1 MTGPGRV
8 AISAHGPPA
17 GTLEAYARAVETG
30 AEYVEFDIRRT
41 ADGELAAFHDE
52 RTRQGGKLAETSYA
66 RLCEQAG
73 YEVPRVADVMALIA
87 GKATGHLDLKDA
99 GGEERVVELA
109 LDILGPGRFVVTT
122 LEDKS

>member
-1 MTGPGRV
+1 
-8 AISAHGPPA
+8 
-17 GTLEAYARAVETG
+17 
-30 AEYVEFDIRRT
+30 
-41 ADGELAAFHDE
+41 
-52 RTRQGGKLAETSYA
+52 
-66 RLCEQAG
+66 
-73 YEVPRVADVMALIA
+73 MALIA